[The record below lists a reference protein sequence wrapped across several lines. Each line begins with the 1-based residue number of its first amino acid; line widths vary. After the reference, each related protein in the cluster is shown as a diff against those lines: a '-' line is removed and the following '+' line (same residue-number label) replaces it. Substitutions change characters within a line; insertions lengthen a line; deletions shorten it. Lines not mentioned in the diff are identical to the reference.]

1 MKIAIIGAGLMG
13 RLLGLR
19 LLQDGYTDLDIFEK
33 DSIQESSSPAF
44 IAAGMISPNC
54 EIVSGGKLIYDLGK
68 NSLSLWHKHLSNL
81 NALHLLNDTGT
92 ILISDSN
99 FQREAT
105 HYLEKSQFLLQ
116 ARQSSDYVPL
126 DYFKFL
132 NKEALRNLEPSLDFF
147 QGYLL
152 ENEGVINSYATMQF
166 LGKYL
171 QNNITWHHSTN
182 VLKIDAAGLLT
193 FSTKNIPEKTCR
205 FDLIFD
211 CRGLGAK
218 NTLKDL
224 RGIRGEVIRVN
235 APEVNITRSIRF
247 FHPRH
252 NIYIAPYGNN
262 NYVVGATEI
271 ENEDYS
277 PISVRSTL
285 ELLSS
290 LYAVNRKFAEARI
303 IAMDTSCRPT
313 FNDSLPQIEI
323 SQKTISING
332 LYRHGFLI
340 APELAE
346 EVIRY
351 LNNKQFI
358 FPEIWKIST

>member
-13 RLLGLR
+13 RILGLR
-19 LLQDGYTDLDIFEK
+19 LLQAGYTDIHIFEK
-33 DSIQESSSPAF
+33 DGIQESSSPAF
-44 IAAGMISPNC
+44 IAAGMISPTC

-68 NSLSLWHKHLSNL
+68 NSISLWHKHLSSL
-81 NALHLLNDTGT
+81 NALYILNDTGT
-92 ILISDSN
+92 ILVSDSN
-99 FQREAT
+99 FQSEAK
-105 HYLEKSQFLLQ
+105 HYLEKAKFLLP
-116 ARQSSDYVPL
+116 ARQNNDSAPL

-132 NKEALRNLEPSLDFF
+132 NKDTLKNLEPSLDFS

-152 ENEGVINSYATMQF
+152 ENEGVINAYETMQL
-166 LGKYL
+166 LGNYL
-171 QNNITWHHSTN
+171 QNNITWQHNTN
-182 VLKIDAAGLLT
+182 VLKIDPTGLLI
-193 FSTKNIPEKTCR
+193 FSKKNSTEETDK

-218 NTLKDL
+218 NTLKNL
-224 RGIRGEVIRVN
+224 RGIRGEIIRVT
-235 APEVNITRSIRF
+235 APEVKLTRPIRF

-277 PISVRSTL
+277 PISIRSTL

-290 LYAVNRKFAEARI
+290 LYAVDRKFAEARI
-303 IAMDTSCRPT
+303 IATDTNCRPT
-313 FNDSLPQIEI
+313 FNDSLPQIELT
-323 SQKTISING
+323 QKLISING

-340 APELAE
+340 APQLAE
-346 EVIRY
+346 EVIAY
-351 LNNKQFI
+351 LNTQQQS
-358 FPEIWKIST
+358 FPEIWKINP